1 MLPKIET
8 ILYCTGM
15 GANAPHVFLHAYSMA
30 RQYGARVVALHV
42 TETLTPRQRAMVEG
56 YSGLGSLSEIVGRA
70 QQEAARALPER
81 LEKICNR
88 LAPGEDWKQTVSDVV
103 VTEGRVAEQI
113 LRHADSTGAD
123 LVVIG
128 VHGDSSFTL
137 GSTAR
142 RLIKDCKVPVLAV
155 PVPEGKLDLDD
166 L

>member
-30 RQYGARVVALHV
+30 RQYGARIVALHV
-42 TETLTPRQRAMVEG
+42 TETLTRRQRALVEG
-56 YSGLGSLSEIVGRA
+56 YAGLGSLSTIVKRA
-70 QQEAARALPER
+70 QDEAARALPER
-81 LEKICNR
+81 MEKICER
-88 LAPGEDWKQTVSDVV
+88 LAPGEDWRQTVKDCI
-103 VTEGRVAEQI
+103 VTEGRVSEQI
-113 LRHADSTGAD
+113 LRHAESTGAD

-155 PVPEGKLDLDD
+155 QVPEGKFDLDD